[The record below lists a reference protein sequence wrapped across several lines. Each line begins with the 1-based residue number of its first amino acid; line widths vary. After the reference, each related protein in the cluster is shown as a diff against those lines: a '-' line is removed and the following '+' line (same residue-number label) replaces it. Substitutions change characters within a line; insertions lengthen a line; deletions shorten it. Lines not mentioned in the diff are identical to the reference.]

1 MNNYTYK
8 KYTDGEILY
17 ANEVN
22 KMNDQLDTLTD
33 EFNNSIKI
41 YKGAEPPEDLNGV
54 WINTKKIDQIVSNE
68 YIEVIKSLA
77 KRVTELENL
86 VAKII
91 ANGGIVA
98 PDVPIIPDVPG
109 ETTINGIVSENN
121 IQLVTESGFYIVPEN
136 YVEVEVP
143 TKTVSGITTETGA
156 QLISETGYYIV
167 PESYTESSD
176 TPEVYSTAI
185 ITTETGEI
193 LLSELN
199 EIILCQ

>member
-1 MNNYTYK
+1 MNDYTYK
-8 KYTDGEILY
+8 RYSDGEILY
-17 ANEVN
+17 ADEVN
-22 KMNDQLDTLTD
+22 KMNNQLDTLTD

-41 YKGAEPPEDLNGV
+41 YKGTEPPKDLNGV
-54 WINTKKIDQIVSNE
+54 WINTKKIDQIISNE

-91 ANGGIVA
+91 ANGGIIV
-98 PDVPIIPDVPG
+98 PDVPDVPG
-109 ETTINGIVSENN
+109 ETTINGIVSEND
-121 IQLVTESGFYIVPEN
+121 IQLVTESGFYIVPEK
-136 YVEVEVP
+136 YVETEVP

-176 TPEVYSTAI
+176 IPEVYSTAI
-185 ITTETGEI
+185 ITTETGEV